1 MKLNLQL
8 HTYAACT
15 VRLMVAALF
24 AGVAKSAVTQ
34 RTFATPEDAV
44 NAVRDAVKS
53 KDNKELHEIF
63 GAKLDELMTG
73 DAVEDN
79 ADMQEF
85 ATALVQRWTPVT
97 VGPDSIVL
105 NVGAENWPFPIPL
118 VKHNGAWSFNTAA
131 GKEEYINRN

>member
-8 HTYAACT
+8 RTHAAFI
-15 VRLMVAALF
+15 VILMVAILF
-24 AGVAKSAVTQ
+24 AGVAQSAVTQ
-34 RTFATPEDAV
+34 RTFATPEAAV

-53 KDNKELHEIF
+53 KDNAALHEIF
-63 GAKLDELMTG
+63 GPKLDDLMTG

-85 ATALVQRWTPVT
+85 ATALSQRWTPVT
-97 VGPDSIVL
+97 VGPDSLVL

-118 VKHNGAWSFNTAA
+118 VRHGGTW
-131 GKEEYINRN
+131 